1 MAVLFSKGDG
11 RNGHVSEAV
20 LCVILML
27 HTDCIILI
35 YRPSKCFLL
44 MEVFLTFIDCYKSE
58 LFLSNILL

>member
-11 RNGHVSEAV
+11 RKGRVNKAV

-27 HTDCIILI
+27 QTDGIILI
-35 YRPSKCFLL
+35 CCPSECFLL
-44 MEVFLTFIDCYKSE
+44 MEVFLTFVDCYKSE